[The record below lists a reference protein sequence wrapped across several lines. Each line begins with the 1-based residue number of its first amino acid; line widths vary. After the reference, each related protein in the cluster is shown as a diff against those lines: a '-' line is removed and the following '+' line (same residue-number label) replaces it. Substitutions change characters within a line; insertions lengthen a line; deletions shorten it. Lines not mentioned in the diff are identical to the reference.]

1 MNLSSSEH
9 RGDSAAKRI
18 AIVQS
23 NYIPWK
29 GYFDLIASVDEF
41 VLYDDAQYT
50 KRDWRNRNRIKTSQ
64 GLVWLTIPVL
74 VRGRFDQR
82 IRDAVAADSRW
93 REKHWRTVRAS
104 YRKAPFFAHYESTL
118 EALFAGA
125 QDDRLSA
132 INLHFLSGL
141 CRQLNIPTQLTRSMD
156 YTLDHERTARLVSI
170 CRQAGASE
178 YVSGPAA
185 RSYLDERQFRDAGIT
200 LIYADYLGY
209 PEYPQLYPPFEHRVS
224 VIDLLV
230 HTGPDASRFMLAGG
244 RQIGCRT
251 GAPAPAWTAR
261 T

>member
-1 MNLSSSEH
+1 VSQSE
-9 RGDSAAKRI
+9 RPGDAAAKRI

-82 IRDAVAADSRW
+82 VRDAVAADPRW
-93 REKHWRTVRAS
+93 REKHWRTVRAC
-104 YRKAPFFAHYESTL
+104 YRKAPFFAHYEGAL
-118 EALFAGA
+118 EALFAGVE
-125 QDDRLSA
+125 DELSA

-141 CRQLNIPTQLTRSMD
+141 CRLLNIPAHLTQSMD

-178 YVSGPAA
+178 YLSGPAA
-185 RSYLDERQFRDAGIT
+185 RTYLDERQFREAGIT
-200 LIYADYLGY
+200 LIYADYSGY
-209 PEYPQLYPPFEHRVS
+209 PEYAQLYPPFEHRVS

-230 HTGPDASRFMLAGG
+230 HTGPDASRFMLAGSS
-244 RQIGCRT
+244 RHGCRA
-251 GAPAPAWTAR
+251 GDAAPAWTAR